1 MKKLTIPCQFGNQRQ
16 PVDFYIGQPKPD
28 NHPIQ
33 NQSHWLSSDRGGVVP
48 AEIMES
54 LQRLHDLSRKNH
66 VPFEELCSYAIE
78 SADMGGGEA
87 EAPPAEPA
95 SAPENAKEAKVP
107 EQPVAAEY
115 PAEYVAEQEAEAA
128 VEAKVEEKLVAAE
141 VPVEQVVETAIPEQ
155 PLAEEVPVEQVVETV
170 IPEQPLAEEV
180 PVEQVVET
188 AIPEQPLAEEVPVE
202 QVVETVIPEQPI
214 AIEPVAAV
222 KVAQKPVPTNDVPEP
237 EVAPVG
243 DLNIGGDIEDLLA
256 EFGDEPYDENSSA

>member
-170 IPEQPLAEEV
+170 IPEQP
-180 PVEQVVET
+180 
-188 AIPEQPLAEEVPVE
+188 
-202 QVVETVIPEQPI
+202 I